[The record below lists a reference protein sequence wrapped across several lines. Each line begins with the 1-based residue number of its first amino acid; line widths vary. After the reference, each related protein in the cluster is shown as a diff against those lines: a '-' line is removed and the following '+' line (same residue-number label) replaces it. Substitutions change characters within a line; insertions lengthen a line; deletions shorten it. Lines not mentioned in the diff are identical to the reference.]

1 MPSPQAQPTVAFA
14 TRVAIED
21 DARRRRLQA
30 QIGCT
35 VPDLISRA
43 LEALEDSLAARDGL
57 QGEAARR

>member
-14 TRVAIED
+14 ARVAISD

-35 VPDLISRA
+35 VPDLISMALDA
-43 LEALEDSLAARDGL
+43 LEHSLNGEGCSDG
-57 QGEAARR
+57 ERAS